1 MDDDADPVENTED
14 MAADPRERTLPAA
27 ESPPRWLRR
36 WTLDLIDDDPDF
48 LLLPSCQGPKTR
60 VCVQSTVMSISTAL
74 QGVWG
79 SVAKRTFFDAPLRK
93 PNMNRSPSGC

>member
-36 WTLDLIDDDPDF
+36 WTLDLTDF
-48 LLLPSCQGPKTR
+48 LLLPSCQGPKKETR
-60 VCVQSTVMSISTAL
+60 VCVQSTVVSISTAL

-79 SVAKRTFFDAPLRK
+79 TVAKRTFFDAPLRK
-93 PNMNRSPSGC
+93 PNMSGC

>member
-36 WTLDLIDDDPDF
+36 WTLDLTDF

-79 SVAKRTFFDAPLRK
+79 TVAKRTFFDAPLRK
-93 PNMNRSPSGC
+93 PNMNRSLSGC